1 MLDPAHAGTLFEP
14 LDRGLERAGR
24 SRGEIDIA
32 ACTAMAGEDDLDA
45 ARDAVRPWLA
55 FYLGAMGSREKNFS
69 VELAERT
76 GHGAA
81 ARECQGAVLGGD
93 RGRAAP
99 ALGPGLIDAMALATT
114 PDALAGR
121 LAAFEA
127 VGVDTLL
134 VVPCGSDRPRV
145 VRALAEAV

>member
-1 MLDPAHAGTLFEP
+1 
-14 LDRGLERAGR
+14 
-24 SRGEIDIA
+24 
-32 ACTAMAGEDDLDA
+32 MAVEDDLDA

-55 FYLGAMGSREKNFS
+55 FYLGAMGSREKNFY
-69 VELAERT
+69 VELAERA

-81 ARECQGAVLGGD
+81 ARACQEAFLGGD
-93 RGRAAP
+93 RARAAA
-99 ALGPGLIDAMALATT
+99 ALTPELIDAMALATT

-127 VGVDTLL
+127 VGVDTML